1 MVKMVKMVK
10 LKKMLCMILAGGLLC
25 TVMLGASGCGD
36 KGTGGSDD
44 PIVGGGIKYQEIF
57 DAIKDMDVSSSGSSK
72 RILQTDYVI
81 KDWLKDN
88 TSIVSTSDVTDVG
101 AELARYVAEMT
112 DDEKAAFGEKC
123 QAIVDAEE
131 KVGSYPDSERMKA
144 WGIEDKQY
152 EDKDIG
158 ICFAFTNALAEG
170 LESENIKPAV
180 NFPFIEAEE
189 PSATV
194 FDRATFLDLIFS
206 MSRIEFAAAGS
217 TYSMDLDTA
226 DFMQFVIDNK
236 GAKDTK
242 EGVEACYAMLSP
254 SNKLTFDWYF
264 PTIIENVDTLAADPD
279 IITAMGKSVTVD
291 KFKKKDL
298 NKLVKI
304 ISEVSGVSY

>member
-1 MVKMVKMVK
+1 MVKMANW
-10 LKKMLCMILAGGLLC
+10 KKMLCMLLTGAMLC
-25 TVMLGASGCGD
+25 TMVLGASGCSD

-57 DAIKDMDVSSSGSSK
+57 DTIKDMDVVSSGSSM
-72 RILQTDYVI
+72 RILQTDYFV

-88 TSIVSTSDVTDVG
+88 ASIVSTSDVTDVA
-101 AELARYVAEMT
+101 AELSRYVADMT
-112 DDEKAAFGEKC
+112 DDEKASFGEKC
-123 QAIVDAEE
+123 QAIVDAEV
-131 KVGSYPDSERMKA
+131 KVGSYGDTERLTA
-144 WGIEDKQY
+144 WGIESKQY
-152 EDKDIG
+152 EEKDIQ
-158 ICFAFTNALAEG
+158 ICFAFTNALTDG

-180 NFPFIEAEE
+180 NFPFIDAEE

-206 MSRIEFAAAGS
+206 MSRIEFATAGS

-264 PTIIENVDTLAADPD
+264 PTIIENVDTLVADPE
-279 IITAMGKSVTVD
+279 IITDMGKSVAIE

-298 NKLVKI
+298 NKLVKV